1 MTKRIVTV
9 LGVVALAA
17 QMFAFGCSSSGGKAG
32 TGGSTGVGT
41 GGAGGGVGGST
52 GTDGGTMSP
61 IGAQCV
67 NIKNKDACTG
77 TEAPCWNT
85 CGPNKAGFK
94 NCTCAAGI
102 WNCPVCAYD
111 PSHDFSCYKITAT
124 VALCPP
130 DPTDAV
136 GMLPISGGACT
147 QDACKPCGSATA
159 FAYRDSSNAPKAG
172 YCVCVPPPADAD
184 AGTGSKYSCASIKEW
199 APQ

>member
-1 MTKRIVTV
+1 MTKRLVVV
-9 LGVVALAA
+9 LGAVALAA
-17 QMFAFGCSSSGGKAG
+17 QLFAFGCSSSGGKAAS
-32 TGGSTGVGT
+32 GGSTGAGT
-41 GGAGGGVGGST
+41 GGAGVGGAT

-77 TEAPCWNT
+77 TEPPCWNT

-102 WNCPVCAYD
+102 WNCPVCAYEPGND
-111 PSHDFSCYKITAT
+111 YSCYKITPA

-130 DPTDAV
+130 DPTDTV
-136 GMLPISGGACT
+136 GMLPQSGGACT
-147 QDACKPCGSATA
+147 QDPCKPCGSAVA
-159 FAYRDSSNAPKAG
+159 VAYRDSTNAAKAG